1 MFKVS
6 YQDQRG
12 SPPGGLPGRG
22 GGAVRLA
29 HLSVSTGTA
38 GCAAASPASRPWV
51 SIANTSIASSL
62 PSTPAA
68 SPPTAPPCPLAPLRV
83 GSLWR
88 ATSPIR
94 PSTSFRWT
102 WACPPRRRC
111 SPCTT
116 GGTPP
121 SRPSRRWP
129 PAASSV
135 PRRSTGRAG
144 RWATTTTRPTCGT
157 RTSAAATTYLARS
170 AWRMERGLPPGRAT
184 CSSLRLP
191 TLGRCRGTSGAL
203 REFLTSATA
212 AASSP
217 TTSQTLPWRCGAL
230 RAAWRRPAIFPG
242 VRFPGLNHAG
252 LIGTA
257 PSAELLAEWNAR
269 EGAPVASGEERLTL
283 PKHFATRPLA
293 SLPEPAGALLGA
305 IRADHPDHDRIA
317 AEAARTIP
325 GRENG
330 GNGDIQNLTVGA
342 KVYLPATPARRRTC
356 CSAAARAR
364 VGFAGLSTRPT
375 CARRSPSPRASLT
388 RTSGRAGRDRRSGL
402 AWSPGGTARGCS
414 DRCSLPAWPGTGPV
428 RGPSVH
434 VVRAISVGGAPL
446 GVQPCGAW
454 VGEDGKWASS
464 CVGR

>member
-1 MFKVS
+1 MPRL
-6 YQDQRG
+6 YR
-12 SPPGGLPGRG
+12 LP
-22 GGAVRLA
+22 
-29 HLSVSTGTA
+29 
-38 GCAAASPASRPWV
+38 
-51 SIANTSIASSL
+51 L
-62 PSTPAA
+62 PLP
-68 SPPTAPPCPLAPLRV
+68 PPT
-83 GSLWR
+83 
-88 ATSPIR
+88 
-94 PSTSFRWT
+94 
-102 WACPPRRRC
+102 
-111 SPCTT
+111 
-116 GGTPP
+116 
-121 SRPSRRWP
+121 SRH
-129 PAASSV
+129 
-135 PRRSTGRAG
+135 
-144 RWATTTTRPTCGT
+144 
-157 RTSAAATTYLARS
+157 
-170 AWRMERGLPPGRAT
+170 
-184 CSSLRLP
+184 
-191 TLGRCRGTSGAL
+191 
-203 REFLTSATA
+203 
-212 AASSP
+212 
-217 TTSQTLPWRCGAL
+217 
-230 RAAWRRPAIFPG
+230 IPG
-242 VRFPGLNHAG
+242 VRFPGLNHSG

-269 EGAPVASGEERLTL
+269 EGALVASGEERLTL
-283 PKHFATRPLA
+283 PKHLATRPLA

-364 VGFAGLSTRPT
+364 VGLAGLSTRPT
-375 CARRSPSPRASLT
+375 RARRSPSPRASLT